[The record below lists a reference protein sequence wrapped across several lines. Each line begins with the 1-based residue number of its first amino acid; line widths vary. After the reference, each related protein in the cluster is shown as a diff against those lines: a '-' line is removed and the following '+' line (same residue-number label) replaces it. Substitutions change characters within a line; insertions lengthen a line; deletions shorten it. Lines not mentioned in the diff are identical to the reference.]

1 MELLVKILV
10 CFLAGAGAGIGTGF
24 AGMSAAAVIGPILM
38 TFLGIPAYQAVGIG
52 LASDVLASATSAW
65 TYKKHKNLD
74 VKNSLP
80 LLISV
85 LVMTLVGSFVASL
98 LPERAMSGTMQIA
111 MIFIGLRF
119 LLKPVKT
126 TKEQMAAAT
135 PKERLIKSIV
145 GGVLVGF
152 ICGFVGAG
160 GGMMLLFVL
169 TSFLGYEMHM
179 AVGTSVFIMAFTAV
193 LNIFWVTDPG
203 ADPLFH
209 WHFITIYEKGLYHA
223 LFILLRI
230 VAMVIG
236 TSLFLTYTTSPIA
249 LTDAIERLL
258 YPLAKLHVPVH
269 TFAMMMTIALRFIPT
284 IVDETDKIMSAQKA
298 RGADFTTGSLA
309 SRAKAL
315 IPVIVPLFASAFR
328 RADELATAM
337 ECRCYHGGEGRTR
350 LRVLRCHARDF
361 VLLAAVAVLIAG
373 VVIIN
378 IEGAR
383 HGWLYTMQIG
393 WFV

>member
-1 MELLVKILV
+1 M
-10 CFLAGAGAGIGTGF
+10 AGAGAGIGTGF

-38 TFLGIPAYQAVGIG
+38 TFLGVPAYQAVGIG

-135 PKERLIKSIV
+135 PKERLIKSII

-179 AVGTSVFIMAFTAV
+179 AVGTSVFIMAFTALTGGISHFAIGGMPDV
-193 LNIFWVTDPG
+193 TCLILCVVFTLLWAKIAAAIANRASAVTLNRVVGIVMILTS
-203 ADPLFH
+203 
-209 WHFITIYEKGLYHA
+209 IV
-223 LFILLRI
+223 ILL
-230 VAMVIG
+230 VNYV
-236 TSLFLTYTTSPIA
+236 F
-249 LTDAIERLL
+249 
-258 YPLAKLHVPVH
+258 
-269 TFAMMMTIALRFIPT
+269 
-284 IVDETDKIMSAQKA
+284 
-298 RGADFTTGSLA
+298 
-309 SRAKAL
+309 
-315 IPVIVPLFASAFR
+315 
-328 RADELATAM
+328 
-337 ECRCYHGGEGRTR
+337 
-350 LRVLRCHARDF
+350 
-361 VLLAAVAVLIAG
+361 
-373 VVIIN
+373 
-378 IEGAR
+378 
-383 HGWLYTMQIG
+383 
-393 WFV
+393 